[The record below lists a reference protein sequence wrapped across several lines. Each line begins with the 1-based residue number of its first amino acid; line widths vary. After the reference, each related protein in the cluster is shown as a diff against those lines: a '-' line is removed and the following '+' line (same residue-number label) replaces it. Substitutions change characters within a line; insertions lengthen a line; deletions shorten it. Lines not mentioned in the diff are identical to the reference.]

1 MRKFN
6 DIAKK
11 SGRNAGGVRMLAS
24 YSGFAGNALV
34 AAIRRGT
41 PCIHPAL
48 FS

>member
-11 SGRNAGGVRMLAS
+11 SGPNAGGVRMLAS
-24 YSGFAGNALV
+24 LSGFVGNALI
-34 AAIRRGT
+34 AATRRGT